1 MQIVLYCIVFYN
13 NVFRFYVVVG
23 NKLYLIIIILK
34 SVTTYV
40 ILQKSNVEFRYC
52 FQVPHTNW
60 LSRFVSTFLNINY
73 NNNNN
78 IYDLYS
84 AIYLAS
90 LAIHRR

>member
-1 MQIVLYCIVFYN
+1 MESKALSSVVNIVDESGPASLQEIMKHRKTKKMQ
-13 NVFRFYVVVG
+13 
-23 NKLYLIIIILK
+23 
-34 SVTTYV
+34 TYP
-40 ILQKSNVEFRYC
+40 ED
-52 FQVPHTNW
+52 
-60 LSRFVSTFLNINY
+60 

>member
-1 MQIVLYCIVFYN
+1 MYFPDSQTVKRIKCVNFTDRF
-13 NVFRFYVVVG
+13 NVDHPSQSSQQDDIEQPNVHCDWRRPNDPDRETGNVV
-23 NKLYLIIIILK
+23 NKAAESIP
-34 SVTTYV
+34 
-40 ILQKSNVEFRYC
+40 ND
-52 FQVPHTNW
+52 H
-60 LSRFVSTFLNINY
+60 